1 MAMYTLSVC
10 VCMYFASD
18 QHDNIVSGMDGNL
31 YNNTRI
37 YVQESTS
44 LFAPRARVLHVRQIG
59 NKVRAINA
67 VTREIDDLDTSV
79 L

>member
-18 QHDNIVSGMDGNL
+18 QHDNIVSGTDGNL

-44 LFAPRARVLHVRQIG
+44 LFTACTCTTRAT
-59 NKVRAINA
+59 N
-67 VTREIDDLDTSV
+67 RE
-79 L
+79 